1 MKGELQFDRIVLR
14 KRKRFEQCI
23 QEEEKKNDHTVKG
36 ELSTNPSER
45 PLEKPILTP

>member
-1 MKGELQFDRIVLR
+1 MIGLFLEKGRDSNNAYRR
-14 KRKRFEQCI
+14 KK
-23 QEEEKKNDHTVKG
+23 KKNDHTVKG